1 MLLSD
6 VDIKKGIA
14 NGSIFIDPFNEK
26 QLGNVS
32 YDLTVGHTI
41 ARYKSTK
48 SVTAPDAIHQHMP
61 FDVLFDVEM
70 HSREIEIKP
79 GERILAHTREFAGG
93 TGKRYSTDL
102 CNGRDYAVTSY
113 LQATSTAARLG
124 LTACLCAGWGD
135 VGYCNRWTLEVLNV
149 SPYTI
154 FLPVGAVIAQ
164 ICFESVTAP
173 DKLYGLDT
181 GSYQQGID
189 INKLRQEWDPLKHML
204 PKKLKVYE

>member
-6 VDIKKGIA
+6 VDIKRGLE
-14 NGSIFIDPFNEK
+14 NGSILIDPFNEK

-41 ARYKSTK
+41 ARFSKPNNGQIAHPAS
-48 SVTAPDAIHQHMP
+48 
-61 FDVLFDVEM
+61 FDTDGLFNVEM
-70 HSREIEIKP
+70 HSHGFIISP
-79 GERILAHTREFAGG
+79 QERILAHTREFAGG
-93 TGKRYSTDL
+93 TGKLFKRNSETGEDL
-102 CNGRDYAVTSY
+102 AVTSY

-154 FLPVGAVIAQ
+154 YLPVGAVIAQ
-164 ICFESVTAP
+164 ICFESVAMP
-173 DKLYGLDT
+173 AKIYGKDT
-181 GSYQQGID
+181 GSYQNSLSVDQ
-189 INKLRQEWDPLKHML
+189 LRQDWDPLKHML
-204 PKKLKVYE
+204 PKKLKVYP